1 MVTSFLDDV
10 AAHLQARGRR
20 VDHDLPDGGP
30 RGEPPAYRL
39 DGALDRAEIEA
50 RFDLGPLARWCVLP
64 TRGWCLTDLATWTW
78 LMGTGPGAAWPPA
91 TPGEVAGRVRIG
103 WPSQEPSLVR
113 ARPVPTLEQELAV
126 LEGRLDGADL
136 VAELGGHSAWGV
148 VTPREGVP
156 TARLRASLAELL
168 SAIGDGTGRPE
179 DLPAWLGD
187 ARGDDRDQVWWDGWV
202 DRAGEPMEPSER
214 SLLRAEAHWTRDHL
228 LQALAPGERTWW
240 VAQAVD
246 VPDGLALRVVTAA
259 SHVSSSLA
267 WPLHRA
273 GAADCRRAALPEG
286 ALDVPVRW
294 VSAADPGPDGLLVA
308 EAQRLLRLPDRLPF
322 GLTTGGFWEHAVD
335 HPLTLDA
342 GSTPAPGIAVSSRA
356 AGGLQVDGSQIVG
369 TQTRR
374 PAQPRRV
381 RRGWFRRG

>member
-1 MVTSFLDDV
+1 MTESFL
-10 AAHLQARGRR
+10 ARIGEHLRDQGRR
-20 VDHDLPDGGP
+20 VDH
-30 RGEPPAYRL
+30 RGTSAHGDPPTYLL
-39 DGALDRAEIEA
+39 DGALDRAEIEG
-50 RFDLGPLARWCVLP
+50 RFDLGPLARWSMLP

-78 LMGTGPGAAWPPA
+78 FEGTATGGAWLPGSVDRS
-91 TPGEVAGRVRIG
+91 GERVRLG
-103 WPSQEPSLVR
+103 WPSQEPRLVR
-113 ARPVPTLEQELAV
+113 ERLVPTLEQQLAV
-126 LEGRLDGADL
+126 LAGRLDGARL
-136 VAELGGHSAWGV
+136 VAELGGQSAWGV
-148 VTPREGVP
+148 ITPREGVP

-187 ARGDDRDQVWWDGWV
+187 ARVGDRDQAWWDGWV
-202 DRAGEPMEPSER
+202 ARAGEPVEPSER

-246 VPDGLALRVVTAA
+246 VPDGLALRVVTAT

-273 GAADCRRAALPEG
+273 GAVDCRRDVLPEG
-286 ALDVPVRW
+286 VLGVPARW

-308 EAQRLLRLPDRLPF
+308 EAHRLLGLPDRLPF
-322 GLTTGGFWEHAVD
+322 VLDRSGFWQHAVD

-342 GSTPAPGIAVSSRA
+342 GSTPAPGIGVSPRA
-356 AGGLQVDGSQIVG
+356 AGGLYVDGSEIVG
-369 TQTRR
+369 TAVPRAPRPSGGRR
-374 PAQPRRV
+374 RWWWRR
-381 RRGWFRRG
+381 